1 MKNTWFQYRGY
12 LIPVLLIAFPLAFL
26 LVRGIISTNTQR
38 EDLTLQ
44 SMQEVSEIG
53 EEVADQSI
61 SPVRK
66 GTVPDLF
73 QLESGLSPKSEEVQK
88 ELKDIKPPPLPPL
101 QLDLRLAGTV
111 ISKEHSYAL
120 TVDETTGKQGLYRLG
135 EKVKGVTLLKIERE
149 RVVIEKDGRT
159 QVLRLTRGSSVEEAP
174 SAIETGVGPPSM
186 GASEG
191 LPPFEPVF
199 SETGPPVDKSIPVK
213 ELSHFEPVVSE
224 TGPPVDES
232 IPTKAL
238 PPFEPVFSETGPPVD
253 ESILVKDLPSL

>member
-1 MKNTWFQYRGY
+1 
-12 LIPVLLIAFPLAFL
+12 VLLIAFPLAFL

-61 SPVRK
+61 SPR
-66 GTVPDLF
+66 
-73 QLESGLSPKSEEVQK
+73 ESPQDVLAIREDYPSKDFNDTEEVQK
-88 ELKDIKPPPLPPL
+88 ELKDIKSPPLPPL